1 MYEYHVTILI
11 IKFHVR
17 YQFFMINNVKF
28 TDARL
33 IVVTQESVS
42 GDAGGGERSPG
53 AEYEVTPDTET

>member
-1 MYEYHVTILI
+1 
-11 IKFHVR
+11 
-17 YQFFMINNVKF
+17 MINNVKF